1 MKGQTEADMNDELAI
16 FTSSCLVGKR
26 CLYHGWPCTF
36 ALPALRALEARGFRI
51 VDACPEML
59 GGLTCPRRASY
70 IFDGVVYQSRGT
82 KGQKNVT
89 PHFALGAQLA
99 LEILEAA
106 RPVAVALLLKDSPS
120 CDPDFGIF
128 GRQAARL
135 VKVIACKRGTEW
147 EAELQKILGAQW
159 MPRKKRWLKMNTRRG
174 LSAMADLAEPQVPL
188 LPVPSAFIS
197 DQSLGSAGPTTRP
210 AVGGP
215 DRKSG
220 SAEGGPQG

>member
-1 MKGQTEADMNDELAI
+1 MNGTLTL
-16 FTSSCLVGKR
+16 FSSSCLVGKR
-26 CLYHGWPCTF
+26 CLYHGFPCTF
-36 ALPALRALEARGFRI
+36 ALPALRDLEARGFRV

-120 CDPDFGIF
+120 CDPGFGIF
-128 GRQAARL
+128 GRQAAKL
-135 VKVIACKRGTEW
+135 LPAIACKRGTEW

-159 MPRKKRWLKMNTRRG
+159 KPRKKRGLKMSTRRG
-174 LSAMADLAEPQVPL
+174 LSAMKDTGRL
-188 LPVPSAFIS
+188 
-197 DQSLGSAGPTTRP
+197 
-210 AVGGP
+210 
-215 DRKSG
+215 
-220 SAEGGPQG
+220 